1 MVVDG
6 DGVPSDAERGKVM
19 EFALLI
25 YEKEGKPLKGAPTPA
40 QAKQFQ
46 EIGAAYGAYT
56 AGIVKSGNFVAGE
69 GLQHS
74 ATGWKVRVR
83 NGKTT
88 TTKGAADK
96 KRSAQLT
103 GYYVVEAKDAAH
115 AAKLAAGIPGAKT
128 GSIEVRGVIP
138 PPTS

>member
-1 MVVDG
+1 M
-6 DGVPSDAERGKVM
+6 K
-19 EFALLI
+19 FALLI

-40 QAKQFQ
+40 QAKLF
-46 EIGAAYGAYT
+46 ERIGSAYAAYTG
-56 AGIVKSGNFVAGE
+56 GIMKSGNFVAGD

-74 ATGWKVRVR
+74 ATGWTVKVRS
-83 NGKTT
+83 GKAK

-96 KRSAQLT
+96 KRTAQLT
-103 GYYVVEAKDAAH
+103 GYYIVEAKDAEH

-128 GSIEVRGVIP
+128 GAIEVRGVIP